1 MRFGK
6 AARLTRRREFLTV
19 QGRGR
24 KLQAGPYVVLLL
36 PNGSGRARLGI
47 TVSSK
52 VAGAVGRNRVKRWV
66 REAFRARAA
75 ALPPVDLVVIARS
88 PAPGAGLAAARGA
101 IDAAIVAARG
111 VAP

>member
-6 AARLTRRREFLTV
+6 AARLTRRREFLAV

-24 KLQAGPYVVLLL
+24 KLQAGPYLVLLL
-36 PNGSGRARLGI
+36 PNGCGRPRLGI

-66 REAFRARAA
+66 REAFRSRAA
-75 ALPPVDLVVIARS
+75 ALPPVDVVVIARR
-88 PAPGAGLAAARGA
+88 AALEAGLAAARAA
-101 IDAAIVAARG
+101 IDAAAG
-111 VAP
+111 APRVDA